1 MTLASEPVDTGPR
14 ARAYLFLT
22 LTTLFWAGNAVAG
35 RIAVGEISPML
46 LIAIRWCGTVV
57 LLLAIGGAQLRR
69 DWPVLRGRLPYLAT
83 MGVVGFAA
91 FNALFYLAAHET
103 TAVNIGILQ
112 GAMPVLVLMGAVV
125 FFRERLGGLRV
136 LGVAITIAGV
146 LLVVSRGSLA
156 ALAALDINHGDF
168 LMLVA
173 SLLYAA
179 YALGLRNRP
188 PVSPVSVLTVFSAA
202 AAISSL
208 PLALVEAVL
217 GLTTWPGATGWGVVA
232 YVTVFPSVLS
242 QLFFIKGV
250 GLIGP
255 ARAGLFI
262 NLVPV
267 FAAMLGV
274 AVLGEDFHTYHL
286 GALALVLSGIWLA
299 ERRQG

>member
-1 MTLASEPVDTGPR
+1 
-14 ARAYLFLT
+14 
-22 LTTLFWAGNAVAG
+22 
-35 RIAVGEISPML
+35 
-46 LIAIRWCGTVV
+46 
-57 LLLAIGGAQLRR
+57 
-69 DWPVLRGRLPYLAT
+69 
-83 MGVVGFAA
+83 
-91 FNALFYLAAHET
+91 
-103 TAVNIGILQ
+103 
-112 GAMPVLVLMGAVV
+112 
-125 FFRERLGGLRV
+125 
-136 LGVAITIAGV
+136 V

-173 SLLYAA
+173 SLLYAG

-188 PVSPVSVLTVFSAA
+188 QISPVSVLTLFSVA

-208 PLALVEAVL
+208 PLALAEASM
-217 GLTTWPGATGWGVVA
+217 GLTTWPGATGWAVVA

-274 AVLGEDFHTYHL
+274 AVLGEEFHAYHL